1 MSNEEEKN
9 QNHEQEKE
17 LEQEQ
22 EQEIN
27 KDSKFSSKN
36 ESLNKQMQDIYDK
49 QKHEAKMNQRP
60 QSKLQR
66 DRLPKEKNED
76 KTENEK
82 NNIDEKY
89 LIEKINDHFNKKQIT
104 KKDFTD
110 NQNVFL
116 PLDEFFELFK
126 SNNLNLSNEE
136 INYLFTNKNPNKDDG
151 YIYFNTFLDNYKFE
165 FYPGES
171 TLINKSNTEQNKNE
185 SNNSNYTSLLLNK
198 QDKITPAIQN
208 EFSSFKNDI
217 LSIVE
222 ESKKPQTAK
231 KKLPPLK
238 KDGSH
243 RGSKLRKIERLSSKN
258 EKNIINEFKNN
269 TFENSKNQINSKKK
283 PQSALKTMNASK
295 TQTHT
300 NQKKHKVNYLKQT
313 LQRQMLEEEMIKLTI
328 DKRDKEFQRDCVKK
342 MVLANEYAEKLG
354 IPKSYSA
361 YSEEGENTIICR
373 VFSKTI
379 KDYKD
384 INLKQFL
391 IEFKK
396 LEKSINQQNE
406 REKYKDNKDNREMT
420 SAGYSKGKEEDFF
433 KMDRNDK
440 HKIIKKILKE
450 SIQLKLQLKKQLKAL
465 RDKKLIDIDTLNMF
479 QGLLKKHIHRKTHIH

>member
-1 MSNEEEKN
+1 MSIEEEKN
-9 QNHEQEKE
+9 QIQEQEK
-17 LEQEQ
+17 

-27 KDSKFSSKN
+27 KDSKLSSKD
-36 ESLNKQMQDIYDK
+36 ESINKQMQDMYEK
-49 QKHEAKMNQRP
+49 QKNEAKTNQRP
-60 QSKLQR
+60 QSKYQR
-66 DRLPKEKNED
+66 DRAQGGKQED
-76 KTENEK
+76 KKENEEK
-82 NNIDEKY
+82 NIDEKY
-89 LIEKINDHFNKKQIT
+89 LIDKINDHFNQKQIT
-104 KKDFTD
+104 KKEFTD

-126 SNNLNLSNEE
+126 NIHLNLSNEE

-151 YIYFNTFLDNYKFE
+151 YIYFNTFLDNYNFE

-171 TLINKSNTEQNKNE
+171 TLINKSNTDQNKNE
-185 SNNSNYTSLLLNK
+185 SSNSNYTSLLLNK
-198 QDKITPAIQN
+198 PDKITPAIQN

-217 LSIVE
+217 LNIVE

-238 KDGSH
+238 KEGSH
-243 RGSKLRKIERLSSKN
+243 RDSKIRSFQRQSSKN
-258 EKNIINEFKNN
+258 EKNINEIMKNN
-269 TFENSKNQINSKKK
+269 TNIENSKNQINKKK
-283 PQSALKTMNASK
+283 PQSAIKTMNASK
-295 TQTHT
+295 AQTHP

-406 REKYKDNKDNREMT
+406 REKYKDNKENREMT
-420 SAGYSKGKEEDFF
+420 SASYNKGKEEDFF
-433 KMDRNDK
+433 KMDRSDK

-465 RDKKLIDIDTLNMF
+465 RDKKLIDIDTLNKN
-479 QGLLKKHIHRKTHIH
+479 LKLTNLDDDTIL

>member
-1 MSNEEEKN
+1 MSIEEEKN
-9 QNHEQEKE
+9 QIQ
-17 LEQEQ
+17 EQEQ

-27 KDSKFSSKN
+27 KDSKLSSKD
-36 ESLNKQMQDIYDK
+36 ESINKQMQDMYEK
-49 QKHEAKMNQRP
+49 QKNEAKTNQRP
-60 QSKLQR
+60 QSKYQR
-66 DRLPKEKNED
+66 DRAQGGKQED
-76 KTENEK
+76 KKENEEK
-82 NNIDEKY
+82 NIDEKY
-89 LIEKINDHFNKKQIT
+89 LIDKINDHFNQKQIT
-104 KKDFTD
+104 KKEFTD

-126 SNNLNLSNEE
+126 NIHLNLSNEE

-151 YIYFNTFLDNYKFE
+151 YIYFNTFLDNYNFE

-171 TLINKSNTEQNKNE
+171 TLINKSNTDQNKNE
-185 SNNSNYTSLLLNK
+185 SSNSNYTSLLLNK
-198 QDKITPAIQN
+198 PDKITPAIQN

-217 LSIVE
+217 LNIVE

-238 KDGSH
+238 KEGSH
-243 RGSKLRKIERLSSKN
+243 RDSKIRSFQRQSSKN
-258 EKNIINEFKNN
+258 EKNINEIMKNN
-269 TFENSKNQINSKKK
+269 TNIENSKNQINKKK
-283 PQSALKTMNASK
+283 PQSAIKTMNASK
-295 TQTHT
+295 AQTHP

-406 REKYKDNKDNREMT
+406 REKYKDNKENREMT
-420 SAGYSKGKEEDFF
+420 SASYNKGKEEDFF
-433 KMDRNDK
+433 KMDRSDK

-465 RDKKLIDIDTLNMF
+465 RDKKLIDIDTLNKN
-479 QGLLKKHIHRKTHIH
+479 LKLTNLDDDTIL

>member
-1 MSNEEEKN
+1 MSIEEEKN
-9 QNHEQEKE
+9 QIKEQ
-17 LEQEQ
+17 EQEQ

-27 KDSKFSSKN
+27 KDSKLSSKD
-36 ESLNKQMQDIYDK
+36 ESINKQMQELYDQHKKDI
-49 QKHEAKMNQRP
+49 HANQRP
-60 QSKLQR
+60 QSKYQR
-66 DRLPKEKNED
+66 KSEPQVQNED
-76 KTENEK
+76 VKINEK
-82 NNIDEKY
+82 EI
-89 LIEKINDHFNKKQIT
+89 IEKINDHFNKKQIT
-104 KKDFTD
+104 KKEFSD

-126 SNNLNLSNEE
+126 SINLNLSNEE
-136 INYLFTNKNPNKDDG
+136 INYLFNNKNPNKDDG
-151 YIYFNTFLDNYKFE
+151 YIYFNTFLDNYNFE

-185 SNNSNYTSLLLNK
+185 SSNSNYTSLLLNK
-198 QDKITPAIQN
+198 PDKITPAIQN

-217 LSIVE
+217 LNIVE

-231 KKLPPLK
+231 KKLPPIK
-238 KDGSH
+238 KEGSH
-243 RGSKLRKIERLSSKN
+243 RESKIRNLQRQSSKN
-258 EKNIINEFKNN
+258 ERNGNN
-269 TFENSKNQINSKKK
+269 NNNLYGEDSKNPNIKKK
-283 PQSALKTMNASK
+283 PQSAYKNMNGSK
-295 TQTHT
+295 TQTHP

-313 LQRQMLEEEMIKLTI
+313 LKRQELEEEMIKLTI

-406 REKYKDNKDNREMT
+406 REKYKDNKENKEIIST
-420 SAGYSKGKEEDFF
+420 SNNKGKEEDFF

-465 RDKKLIDIDTLNMF
+465 RDKKLIDLDTLNKN
-479 QGLLKKHIHRKTHIH
+479 LKLTNLDDDTIL

>member
-1 MSNEEEKN
+1 MSIEEAKN
-9 QNHEQEKE
+9 QNK
-17 LEQEQ
+17 EQEQ

-27 KDSKFSSKN
+27 KDSKMSSKDD
-36 ESLNKQMQDIYDK
+36 SMNKKMQEMYDEHK
-49 QKHEAKMNQRP
+49 KEFQSNQRP
-60 QSKLQR
+60 QSKYHR
-66 DRLPKEKNED
+66 DRVQSEKS
-76 KTENEK
+76 ENKIQETK
-82 NNIDEKY
+82 IDEKN
-89 LIEKINDHFNKKQIT
+89 LIEKINDFFNKKQIT
-104 KKDFTD
+104 QKEFSD

-126 SNNLNLSNEE
+126 NIKLDLSNEE
-136 INYLFTNKNPNKDDG
+136 INYLFNNKNPNKDDG
-151 YIYFNTFLDNYKFE
+151 YIYFNTFLENYNFE

-198 QDKITPAIQN
+198 QDQITPAIQN

-217 LSIVE
+217 LNIVE
-222 ESKKPQTAK
+222 ESRKPQTAK

-243 RGSKLRKIERLSSKN
+243 RDSKVRNYQRQSSKN
-258 EKNIINEFKNN
+258 EKNIYEIKNN
-269 TFENSKNQINSKKK
+269 TNINMDNSKNQNIVKKK
-283 PQSALKTMNASK
+283 PQSAIKAMNASK
-295 TQTHT
+295 SQAHP
-300 NQKKHKVNYLKQT
+300 NQKKPKVNYLKQT

-406 REKYKDNKDNREMT
+406 REKYKDNKENREIT
-420 SAGYSKGKEEDFF
+420 STSYNRGKEEDFF
-433 KMDRNDK
+433 KMDRSDK

-465 RDKKLIDIDTLNMF
+465 RDKKLIDIDTLNKN
-479 QGLLKKHIHRKTHIH
+479 LKLTNLDDDTIL

>member
-1 MSNEEEKN
+1 MSIEEEKN
-9 QNHEQEKE
+9 QNQEQG
-17 LEQEQ
+17 QEQ

-27 KDSKFSSKN
+27 KDSKMSSKDD
-36 ESLNKQMQDIYDK
+36 SLNKKMQEMYEN
-49 QKHEAKMNQRP
+49 QKKEGQTSQRP
-60 QSKLQR
+60 QSKYHR
-66 DRLPKEKNED
+66 DREQIG
-76 KTENEK
+76 KTENVKEK
-82 NNIDEKY
+82 EENKIDEKS
-89 LIEKINDHFNKKQIT
+89 IVDKINDHFNKKQIT
-104 KKDFTD
+104 KKEFSD

-126 SNNLNLSNEE
+126 NIHLDLSNEE

-151 YIYFNTFLDNYKFE
+151 YIYFNTFLDNYNFE

-171 TLINKSNTEQNKNE
+171 TLINKSNTEQNKNDT
-185 SNNSNYTSLLLNK
+185 SNSNYTSLLLNK
-198 QDKITPAIQN
+198 PDKITPAIQN

-217 LSIVE
+217 LNIVE
-222 ESKKPQTAK
+222 ESKKPKTAK
-231 KKLPPLK
+231 KKLPPIK
-238 KDGSH
+238 KEGSH
-243 RGSKLRKIERLSSKN
+243 RDSKMKSIERSGPKKEKDIFN
-258 EKNIINEFKNN
+258 EIRDNTNID
-269 TFENSKNQINSKKK
+269 NSKNQIIPKKK
-283 PQSALKTMNASK
+283 PQSAYKNMNGSK
-295 TQTHT
+295 TQTHP

-396 LEKSINQQNE
+396 LEKSINQMNE
-406 REKYKDNKDNREMT
+406 RENYKDNKERGEIISSSNI
-420 SAGYSKGKEEDFF
+420 KGKEEDFF

-465 RDKKLIDIDTLNMF
+465 RDKKLIDIDTLNKN
-479 QGLLKKHIHRKTHIH
+479 LKLTNLDDDTIL

>member
-1 MSNEEEKN
+1 MSIEEEKN
-9 QNHEQEKE
+9 QI
-17 LEQEQ
+17 QEQ
-22 EQEIN
+22 NQNQEIN
-27 KDSKFSSKN
+27 KDSKLSSK
-36 ESLNKQMQDIYDK
+36 EDSINKKMEEIYEK
-49 QKHEAKMNQRP
+49 QKNETLINQRP
-60 QSKLQR
+60 QSKYHR
-66 DRLPKEKNED
+66 DRELIG
-76 KTENEK
+76 KTEDLKENEINEK
-82 NNIDEKY
+82 AI
-89 LIEKINDHFNKKQIT
+89 IEKINNHFNNRQIT
-104 KKDFTD
+104 KKEFSD

-126 SNNLNLSNEE
+126 NIHLNLSNEE

-151 YIYFNTFLDNYKFE
+151 YIYFNTFLDNYNFE

-171 TLINKSNTEQNKNE
+171 TLINKSNTEHNKNE
-185 SNNSNYTSLLLNK
+185 TSNSNYTSLLLNK
-198 QDKITPAIQN
+198 PDTITPAIKN

-222 ESKKPQTAK
+222 ESRKPKTAK
-231 KKLPPLK
+231 KKLPPIK
-238 KDGSH
+238 KEDH
-243 RGSKLRKIERLSSKN
+243 RDSNNKSIERPISKRD
-258 EKNIINEFKNN
+258 
-269 TFENSKNQINSKKK
+269 QINSKYQIIPKRK
-283 PQSALKTMNASK
+283 PQSAYKTMNGSK
-295 TQTHT
+295 TQTHPI
-300 NQKKHKVNYLKQT
+300 KKKQKVNYLKQT
-313 LQRQMLEEEMIKLTI
+313 LKREALEEEMIKLTI

-361 YSEEGENTIICR
+361 YNEEGENTIICR

-396 LEKSINQQNE
+396 LEKSINQQIE
-406 REKYKDNKDNREMT
+406 REKYKDNKDKGEVISSN
-420 SAGYSKGKEEDFF
+420 YNKGKEEDFF

-465 RDKKLIDIDTLNMF
+465 RDKKLIDIDTLNKN
-479 QGLLKKHIHRKTHIH
+479 LKLTNLDDDTIL

>member
-9 QNHEQEKE
+9 QNQEQSQEKE
-17 LEQEQ
+17 Q
-22 EQEIN
+22 N
-27 KDSKFSSKN
+27 KDSKLSSKDD
-36 ESLNKQMQDIYDK
+36 SINKQMQEIYDK
-49 QKHEAKMNQRP
+49 HKKETQTNQRP
-60 QSKLQR
+60 QSKYHR
-66 DRLPKEKNED
+66 DRGQSGKQENK
-76 KTENEK
+76 KENEPIE
-82 NNIDEKY
+82 IDEET
-89 LIEKINDHFNKKQIT
+89 IINKINAHFNKKQIT
-104 KKDFTD
+104 KKEFSD

-126 SNNLNLSNEE
+126 NIHLDLSNEE
-136 INYLFTNKNPNKDDG
+136 INYLFNNKNPNKDDG
-151 YIYFNTFLDNYKFE
+151 YIYFNTFIDNYNFE

-185 SNNSNYTSLLLNK
+185 SSHSNYTSLLLNK
-198 QDKITPAIQN
+198 PDKITPAIQN

-217 LSIVE
+217 LNIVE

-231 KKLPPLK
+231 KKLPPIK
-238 KDGSH
+238 EGSH
-243 RGSKLRKIERLSSKN
+243 RDSKVKPNDKKTSKI
-258 EKNIINEFKNN
+258 EKNIFNENKDNN
-269 TFENSKNQINSKKK
+269 LNFDKSKKQIRRK
-283 PQSALKTMNASK
+283 PQSAYKAMNGSK
-295 TQTHT
+295 AQTNP

-354 IPKSYSA
+354 VPKSYSA
-361 YSEEGENTIICR
+361 FSEEGENTIICR

-406 REKYKDNKDNREMT
+406 REKYKDNKEIREITSTTNNR
-420 SAGYSKGKEEDFF
+420 GKEEDFF
-433 KMDRNDK
+433 KMDRDDK

-465 RDKKLIDIDTLNMF
+465 RDKKLIDIDTLNKN
-479 QGLLKKHIHRKTHIH
+479 LKLTNLDDDTIL

>member
-1 MSNEEEKN
+1 MSIEEEKN
-9 QNHEQEKE
+9 QIQ
-17 LEQEQ
+17 EQEQ

-27 KDSKFSSKN
+27 KDSKLSSKD
-36 ESLNKQMQDIYDK
+36 ESINKQMQDMYEK
-49 QKHEAKMNQRP
+49 QKNEAKTNQRP
-60 QSKLQR
+60 QSKYQR
-66 DRLPKEKNED
+66 DRAQGGKQED
-76 KTENEK
+76 KKENEEK
-82 NNIDEKY
+82 NIDEKY
-89 LIEKINDHFNKKQIT
+89 LIDKINDHFNQKQIT
-104 KKDFTD
+104 KKEFTD

-126 SNNLNLSNEE
+126 NIHLNLSNEE
-136 INYLFTNKNPNKDDG
+136 INYLFNNKNPNKDDG
-151 YIYFNTFLDNYKFE
+151 YIYFNTFLDNYNFE

-185 SNNSNYTSLLLNK
+185 SSNSNYTSLLLNK
-198 QDKITPAIQN
+198 PDKITPAIQN

-217 LSIVE
+217 LNIVE

-238 KDGSH
+238 KEGSH
-243 RGSKLRKIERLSSKN
+243 RDSKIRSFQRQSSKN
-258 EKNIINEFKNN
+258 EKNINEIMKNN
-269 TFENSKNQINSKKK
+269 TNIENSKNQINKKK
-283 PQSALKTMNASK
+283 PQSAIKTMNASK
-295 TQTHT
+295 AQTHP

-406 REKYKDNKDNREMT
+406 REKYKDNKENREMT
-420 SAGYSKGKEEDFF
+420 SASYNKGKEEDFF
-433 KMDRNDK
+433 KMDRSDK

-465 RDKKLIDIDTLNMF
+465 RDKKLIDIDTLNKN
-479 QGLLKKHIHRKTHIH
+479 LKLTNLDDDTIL